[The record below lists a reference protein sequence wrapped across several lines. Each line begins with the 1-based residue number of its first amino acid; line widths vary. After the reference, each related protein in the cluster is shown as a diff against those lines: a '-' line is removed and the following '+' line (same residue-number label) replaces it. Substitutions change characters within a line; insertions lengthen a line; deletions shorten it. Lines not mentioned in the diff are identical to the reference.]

1 MSTQSAAQLEAAER
15 AAAIQHRGEIARDD
29 FLDEL
34 VDSGLFTNPRAVQSK
49 ARWTSSDPKT
59 TQCLQTTVTTI
70 LQDTG

>member
-34 VDSGLFTNPRAVQSK
+34 VDSGRSPIRARYRVKLVGHPATPRPPS
-49 ARWTSSDPKT
+49 
-59 TQCLQTTVTTI
+59 LQTTVTTI